1 MAHKAILG
9 EDKIGFMLPCSVLIQ
24 EMENGEVE
32 IAAINP
38 LNSIGKIENE
48 GLKSKQ
54 PK

>member
-1 MAHKAILG
+1 MQ
-9 EDKIGFMLPCSVLIQ
+9 PRNVLIQ

-48 GLKSKQ
+48 GLKSIAAEITSRLKNVVNAV
-54 PK
+54 